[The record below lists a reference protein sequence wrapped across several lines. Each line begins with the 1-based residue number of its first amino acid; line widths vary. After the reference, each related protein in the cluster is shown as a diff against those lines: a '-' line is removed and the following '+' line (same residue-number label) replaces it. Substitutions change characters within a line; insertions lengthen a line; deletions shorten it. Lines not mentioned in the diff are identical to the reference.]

1 MQKFKFL
8 LIASAAL
15 LPAIAQAQ
23 TEEPITQAD
32 IDATRIDS
40 AGEAGGDDIVVVASG
55 VPQRLDE
62 IARSVTVFQQAE
74 IQQRQT
80 VVLSDLLATVPGVN
94 VARNGGLGTTTA
106 VRIRGA
112 EAEQTLVLIDGVRVN
127 DPSSPGGAFDF
138 ANLLAGSA
146 ERVEVLRGPNS
157 VVWGSQAIGGVV
169 NVVTQDGSEGLRF
182 RGNAEGGSF
191 GTFNGTAGVSAGN
204 ERISGALTAGYL
216 TTDGISVAADGTEPD
231 GYRQFGA
238 TGRLNVK
245 LVDNVSLDLRGYY
258 ADSKVDLDGFPP
270 PNYAL
275 ADTPEYA
282 KTQELYGYAGLKADL
297 LGGKFRNRLAFTIA
311 DINRDNFDPTLGASD
326 LTFFGRGRSERY
338 EYQGDAQLVQG
349 LRAVFGAEHEE
360 SRYYDGTLRKATG
373 ITSFYGQ
380 LIANPISWASINAG
394 VRHDD
399 HRDFGSRTTF
409 GASAMVE
416 PIDGTRLHASYG
428 EGFKAPT
435 LYQLYSFYGT
445 STLRPETSKSYEFGA
460 EQRIIQGV
468 TAKATWFHR
477 DTGNQIDFD
486 LATSKYLNIA
496 KTRAEGVELE
506 LVATPVTGLSLR
518 GAYTHSDAENRSP
531 GANNGKDLARRPQ
544 DAGSFS
550 ADYRFGFGL
559 SLGGTVLAV
568 GDSFDDAGNFTRLK
582 GYTIAGVRA
591 SYPVT
596 DSIEVYGRVENL
608 FDKKYQTVANYGT
621 MGRAAYGGVRLKFD

>member
-1 MQKFKFL
+1 MQKFEFL

-15 LPAIAQAQ
+15 LPSAIAHAQ
-23 TEEPITQAD
+23 NASGPATAP
-32 IDATRIDS
+32 DAGD
-40 AGEAGGDDIVVVASG
+40 DDIVVVASG

-62 IARSVTVFQQAE
+62 VARSVTVFQRAE

-169 NVVTQDGSEGLRF
+169 NVVTEDGSQGLRL
-182 RGNAEGGSF
+182 RGSAEGGSF

-216 TTDGISVAADGTEPD
+216 TTDGISVAANGTEPD

-245 LVDNVSLDLRGYY
+245 LMDNVSLDLRGYY

-270 PNYAL
+270 PNYTL

-282 KTQELYGYAGLKADL
+282 KTQELYGYFGLKANL
-297 LGGKFRNRLAFTIA
+297 LNGTFRNRLAFTIA
-311 DINRDNFDPTLGASD
+311 DINRDNFDPSLGTND
-326 LTFFGRGRSERY
+326 VTFFGRGRSERY
-338 EYQGDAQLVQG
+338 EYQGDAELVRG

-360 SRYYDGTLRKATG
+360 SRYFDGTLRKATD

-380 LIANPISWASINAG
+380 LIANPASWASINAG

-409 GASAMVE
+409 GASASIE
-416 PIDGTRLHASYG
+416 PIEGTRLHASYG

-445 STLRPETSKSYEFGA
+445 ATLRPESSKSYEFGA
-460 EQRIIQGV
+460 EQRIIAGV
-468 TAKATWFHR
+468 LAKATWFHR
-477 DTGNQIDFD
+477 DTDNQIDFD
-486 LATSKYLNIA
+486 LGTFTYQNIA
-496 KTRAEGVELE
+496 RTRAEGVELE

-518 GAYTHSDAENRSP
+518 GAYTHADAENRSP
-531 GANNGKDLARRPQ
+531 GANFGNDLARRPQ
-544 DAGSFS
+544 DAGSVS

-582 GYTIAGVRA
+582 GYTIASVRA
-591 SYPVT
+591 AYPV
-596 DSIEVYGRVENL
+596 SEQIELYGRVENV
-608 FDKKYQTVANYGT
+608 FDKRYQTVASYGT
-621 MGRAAYGGVRLKFD
+621 MGRAAYGGVRLRFD